1 MSYTSEH
8 RTSCFGEFHTTSEP
22 IAQKEHVC
30 CECGKTI
37 QKSEQYQYVSGLW
50 NHDGSKS
57 FATSKTCLD
66 CVEMWEFVAEAFYEN
81 DDETGRVIF
90 GMLSEAIDE
99 GLESGLIDRKNH
111 LIKKWFK
118 RVKR

>member
-1 MSYTSEH
+1 
-8 RTSCFGEFHTTSEP
+8 
-22 IAQKEHVC
+22 
-30 CECGKTI
+30 
-37 QKSEQYQYVSGLW
+37 
-50 NHDGSKS
+50 
-57 FATSKTCLD
+57 
-66 CVEMWEFVAEAFYEN
+66 MWEFVAEAFYEN